1 MINRKK
7 NTVRDIM
14 DKLLKN
20 KDEEKILKNVHRN
33 KRASH
38 QNQWSL
44 EDTGNTFLGSV
55 RISAVYNY
63 PISSKKMFPSNE
75 GKLKM

>member
-1 MINRKK
+1 
-7 NTVRDIM
+7 M

-20 KDEEKILKNVHRN
+20 KDEEKILKTVHRK

-38 QNQWSL
+38 QNQWRS
-44 EDTGNTFLGSV
+44 EDIGNTFLSSA